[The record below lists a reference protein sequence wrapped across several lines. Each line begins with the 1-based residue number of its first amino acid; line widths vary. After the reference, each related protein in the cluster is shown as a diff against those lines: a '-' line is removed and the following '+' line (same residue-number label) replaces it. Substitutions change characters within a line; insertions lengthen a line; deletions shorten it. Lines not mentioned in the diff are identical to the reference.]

1 MGEEIIIERM
11 RISERPQ
18 VLDFL
23 SRAYPD
29 NPRQSD
35 PRFWNWHF
43 TGLPNVDPQLLPVWL
58 AKSGDRI
65 AGQLG
70 ALPVELNIGNRSVK
84 AFWLLDMVVDEDFRR
99 RGIAKKLALAA
110 ERDSPYLLGVNT
122 DQQHAPKLLQ
132 SLGWVKVG
140 KIPRYHKILFPGN
153 AIKGFAGIPKSVV
166 NSLAFP
172 LRRTSAKGLFD
183 SGKIRRIEHYDS
195 AFDDLWQRGRKQNA
209 CSVTRNAATL
219 EWQFSRQPGKQFET
233 LGCYSNDR
241 LCGYA
246 VLFFRKPGRTGSI
259 EKGAVSDI
267 FYEPENGRET
277 VDVLIKG
284 AFEVAIERRAGGLV
298 VDAMD
303 PLLEERFRR
312 FGFWKVNSQLQL
324 MAKSPDNQEMIYDPK
339 NWFLTRGD
347 SDISIFE
354 DYNIDT

>member
-1 MGEEIIIERM
+1 M
-11 RISERPQ
+11 
-18 VLDFL
+18 
-23 SRAYPD
+23 
-29 NPRQSD
+29 
-35 PRFWNWHF
+35 
-43 TGLPNVDPQLLPVWL
+43 LPVWL

-70 ALPVELNIGNRSVK
+70 ALPVELNIGSKTVT

-99 RGIAKKLALAA
+99 RGIAKQLSLAA

-153 AIKGFAGIPKSVV
+153 ELKGFAGIPKDVV
-166 NSLAFP
+166 NYLTST
-172 LRRTSAKGLFD
+172 LRPRSMEGLFD
-183 SGKIRRIEHYDS
+183 SGMIRRIDRFDS
-195 AFDDLWQRGRKQNA
+195 AFDDLWLRGLKQDA

-219 EWQFSRQPGKQFET
+219 EWQFSRQPGKEFEI
-233 LGCYSNDR
+233 LGCYRAER

-246 VLFFRKPGRTGSI
+246 VLFFRKPDKTGSI
-259 EKGAVSDI
+259 KKAAISDI
-267 FYEPENGRET
+267 FYETENGRET
-277 VDVLIKG
+277 VDALIKG
-284 AFEVAIERRAGGLV
+284 AIEIAIERRAGGLV
-298 VDAMD
+298 VDAID
-303 PLLEERFRR
+303 PLLEDRFRR
-312 FGFWKVNSQLQL
+312 FGFWKVNSELQL
-324 MAKSPDNQEMIYDPK
+324 MAKSPDSQEMIYDPK